1 MEIGFRT
8 KSLEKQ
14 YTDHKEAY
22 KEYGEQIGRKY
33 IERINIIKSAKDISD
48 LIAMRTLRCHPLKGN
63 REGEWAIKLSGFY
76 RLIFTLEGKNLQ
88 IAKIEE
94 VSKHYDD

>member
-1 MEIGFRT
+1 MQIRFKT
-8 KSLEKQ
+8 NSLERQ
-14 YTDHKEAY
+14 YTDYKEAC
-22 KEYGEQIGRKY
+22 KEHGDQIARKY
-33 IERINIIKSAKDISD
+33 IERINIIRAAKDINV
-48 LIAMRTLRCHPLKGN
+48 LMRIRTLRCHPLRGD

-76 RLIFTLEGKNLQ
+76 RLIFTLEGENLQ